1 MSNKIIIKNGRIITA
16 VDNYKADIIIENE
29 KIDCIG
35 NKLNPSS
42 DYMVI
47 DAEDLYVFPGGVDC
61 HTHLENT
68 FGDSTTAD
76 DFISG
81 TKAGA
86 FGGTTTII
94 DFAFQGEGIGVM
106 HSIDEAMKRAD
117 GKSSIDYGFHM
128 VARHIND
135 QVLVDMKSAIL
146 NEGVTSFKLY
156 MAYPGKM
163 MVDDSDILQ
172 VLKLAGQ
179 TGGIVCLHAENGIVI
194 EQLIREALNQGHT
207 SPRYHTLTRP
217 SILEGE
223 ATHRG
228 ICLAELAEAP
238 VYFVHLSALE
248 ALKQVVEARDRGIPV
263 FAETCPHYLFFDESV
278 YENDNF
284 ETAKYVM
291 SPPLRSKEAQNNLWR
306 ALKYDDLQVI
316 ATDHCPYC
324 MKEGDLGKINQ
335 KPYGKN
341 DFSKIP
347 NGAPG
352 LQDRMTVVFDGGVKT
367 GKLSLNR
374 FIQLMSTNPA
384 KIFGM
389 FPRKGTIAIGSDAD
403 IVIFDPNEQHV
414 LSSNTNYSN
423 CDYTLFEGRQVTGR
437 VKKVIL
443 RGKIIVDG
451 DNWLGSP
458 GYGNFQKRKEFCG
471 F

>member
-248 ALKQVVEARDRGIPV
+248 ALKQVVEARDRGIPA

-451 DNWLGSP
+451 GNWLGSP

>member
-1 MSNKIIIKNGRIITA
+1 MSNKIIIKNGKIITA
-16 VDNYKADIIIENE
+16 VDNYNADIIIENE
-29 KIDCIG
+29 TIKCIG
-35 NKLNPSS
+35 ENLNPSL
-42 DYMVI
+42 DYKVI
-47 DAEDLYVFPGGVDC
+47 EATDLLVFPGGVDC

-86 FGGTTTII
+86 FGGTTTLI
-94 DFAFQGEGIGVM
+94 DFAFQGEDIGVM
-106 HSIDEAMKRAD
+106 RSIDEAMKRAD
-117 GKSSIDYGFHM
+117 GKASIDYGFHLI
-128 VARHIND
+128 ARHIDN
-135 QVLVDMKSAIL
+135 QALVDIKNAIL
-146 NEGVTSFKLY
+146 NEGVTSFKLF

-163 MVDDSDILQ
+163 MVDDSDIFRA
-172 VLKLAGQ
+172 LKLVGQ
-179 TGGIVCLHAENGIVI
+179 TGGIISLHAENGIVI
-194 EQLIREALNQGHT
+194 EQLIREALDQGHT
-207 SPRYHTLTRP
+207 SPRYHSLTRP
-217 SILEGE
+217 SLLEGE

-238 VYFVHLSALE
+238 VYFVHLSAME
-248 ALKQVVEARDRGIPV
+248 ALKQVVEARDRGIPA

-278 YENDNF
+278 YADDSF
-284 ETAKYVM
+284 EIAKYVM

-306 ALKYDDLQVI
+306 ALKFDDLQVI

-324 MKEGDLGKINQ
+324 MKEGHLGKINQ
-335 KPYGKN
+335 KSYGAN

>member
-1 MSNKIIIKNGRIITA
+1 
-16 VDNYKADIIIENE
+16 
-29 KIDCIG
+29 
-35 NKLNPSS
+35 
-42 DYMVI
+42 
-47 DAEDLYVFPGGVDC
+47 
-61 HTHLENT
+61 
-68 FGDSTTAD
+68 
-76 DFISG
+76 
-81 TKAGA
+81 
-86 FGGTTTII
+86 
-94 DFAFQGEGIGVM
+94 VM

-248 ALKQVVEARDRGIPV
+248 ALKQVVEARDRGIPA